1 MMIGMGMV
9 KMILRVAA
17 LLWSILLTAVLGNV
31 IACNVKAASSA
42 TVAIN
47 FAMFVV
53 VLGWLASIIGI
64 LSFFTSALAQPVV
77 QVPFDG
83 LTALFS
89 FIAAVMLAA
98 KLQVVNCAS
107 INAKSMPGD
116 WIAWGSDDDSKRCRE
131 IQAGTVFM
139 WFLFICISGSTFFT
153 VKDARREFHGSLPS
167 SRPSMSQLGV

>member
-1 MMIGMGMV
+1 MIGMGMI
-9 KMILRVAA
+9 KLALRLATLVWA
-17 LLWSILLTAVLGNV
+17 ILLTAILGNV
-31 IACNVKAASSA
+31 IASNVNAAGSA

-53 VLGWLASIIGI
+53 VLAWLASIIGI
-64 LSFFTSALAQPVV
+64 LAFFTDVLAKPVV

-89 FIAAVMLAA
+89 FIAAIMLAA
-98 KLQVVNCAS
+98 KLRAVDCGN
-107 INAKSMPGD
+107 INDKGLPSD
-116 WIAWGSDDDSKRCRE
+116 WIAWGSKDDEKRCRE

-139 WFLFICISGSTFFT
+139 WFVFICICGSTFFT
-153 VKDARREFHGSLPS
+153 VKDARREFRGSLPS